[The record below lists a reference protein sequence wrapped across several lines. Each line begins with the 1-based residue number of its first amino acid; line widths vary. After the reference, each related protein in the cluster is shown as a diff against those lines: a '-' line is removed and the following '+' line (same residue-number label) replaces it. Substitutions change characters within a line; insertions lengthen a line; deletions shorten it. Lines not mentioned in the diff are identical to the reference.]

1 MRFRMLG
8 PLRVHTGGGWVGV
21 AAEQQRVV
29 LAVLLVEA
37 GRVVSTDQLVDAVWG
52 ERPPRTAANTIAA
65 YVSRLRRLV
74 GRDVLAGRR
83 RGYELLA
90 DGDIDAV
97 LFEGGVAA
105 GRRELKAGRLETAA
119 AALGR
124 ALALWRT
131 PEPVLADV
139 PSTRWVETR
148 TAELEQL
155 RLGAV
160 EDHADARLRL
170 GLHADL
176 VEELDRQVREQPL
189 RERRWALLM
198 TALARSGRRAE
209 ALDAYQRARRLLGAE
224 LGLEPG
230 PRLRELQQAILVN
243 DAPAPIAGDG
253 RAGAVAAEAVGVGE
267 EARETAGAAGAG
279 AWTRATFGAVADDGR
294 DGEAREETVGQETTA
309 AAAAAVAVVVRS
321 WPFLGREDE
330 LETIGS
336 CLGRDEARGVVIAGE
351 AGIGKT
357 RLAQEILALARS
369 RGHRTEWVA
378 ATGALASIP
387 FGAVAGLLSP
397 SGGTNGREAG
407 HGLPM
412 LEAAAARLR
421 ERGGARRVV
430 IGVDDAHLLD
440 TGSAA
445 VLDHLVAQR
454 LAFVVATLRAGE
466 PVPETIM
473 RLWKDGQVPWL
484 DLASLPQP
492 AVDRLLDHVLDGAVD
507 GVTRRRLR
515 ELALGNPLAL
525 RELLTTAITGRTL
538 RRRHGVWHL
547 AGDYRPQGAIQQ
559 MLADRLRPLGPRTPE
574 LLELLACGEP
584 LPYALL
590 ARLVDQASVDEAE
603 AHGLAVS
610 ERAGDRVHVRLAHPL
625 YAEVL
630 RARMSPAHARRLW
643 WRLAGALLDTPL
655 RRRDDLLRAALWQVE
670 GGAVVRPE
678 VVRIGAR
685 QAVNRAD
692 LALAERLA
700 RAARQAAP
708 SVEADALLAEVLE
721 YRGRSAEAVAV
732 LPERPPRDDD
742 ELLAWA
748 LVRAETRYWGEGDA
762 VAAERT
768 LDLLRGRPGEGL
780 AEGIRSWI
788 LLLDGRC
795 AATVELAERLTAPGS
810 AAGDQPAIWACAAAT
825 AAAGFLGRAADAD
838 RFHRHGLALAE
849 ANQAEL
855 PWGLVQLGIAR
866 SLAYLALGE
875 LDAAWRVADE
885 GYRQVLEGQSPMM
898 SAGHVGFRG
907 LVECAQGRTAEAGR
921 SLREAMTALDGR
933 DTLRLTHLFTA
944 GLATACALE
953 GAAGEARAWLERADR
968 SGNGSNRL
976 FAPWAAL
983 ADAWTSSAEGHHAEA
998 VSTARYAADLAHA
1011 LGLRSVEATARHDVL
1026 RLTGPAALDGYGVAD
1041 GRGGQSEPGR
1051 QNRPGGLGETGEPGG
1066 ADRHSGP
1073 LDAPLDA
1080 PLDVRLDTPL
1090 ARALAT
1096 AARGLANA
1104 DGDALSEATDALART
1119 GHHLLATETA
1129 TCAARAYEAA
1139 GLTEQSEAARR
1150 RAAGLRTRCQAA
1162 ITPLLT
1168 DAPERAQPA
1177 TAVPDNGPLGAQ
1189 PATTLPGDGPE
1200 GAQPATAVPD
1210 DGPEGARRDA
1220 APLDED
1226 PGRAGDS
1233 AGRFGEGTEPAR
1245 GDAGVL
1251 AAHLRTM
1258 R

>member
-1 MRFRMLG
+1 M
-8 PLRVHTGGGWVGV
+8 
-21 AAEQQRVV
+21 
-29 LAVLLVEA
+29 
-37 GRVVSTDQLVDAVWG
+37 
-52 ERPPRTAANTIAA
+52 
-65 YVSRLRRLV
+65 
-74 GRDVLAGRR
+74 
-83 RGYELLA
+83 
-90 DGDIDAV
+90 
-97 LFEGGVAA
+97 
-105 GRRELKAGRLETAA
+105 
-119 AALGR
+119 
-124 ALALWRT
+124 
-131 PEPVLADV
+131 
-139 PSTRWVETR
+139 
-148 TAELEQL
+148 
-155 RLGAV
+155 
-160 EDHADARLRL
+160 
-170 GLHADL
+170 
-176 VEELDRQVREQPL
+176 
-189 RERRWALLM
+189 
-198 TALARSGRRAE
+198 
-209 ALDAYQRARRLLGAE
+209 
-224 LGLEPG
+224 
-230 PRLRELQQAILVN
+230 
-243 DAPAPIAGDG
+243 
-253 RAGAVAAEAVGVGE
+253 
-267 EARETAGAAGAG
+267 
-279 AWTRATFGAVADDGR
+279 
-294 DGEAREETVGQETTA
+294 
-309 AAAAAVAVVVRS
+309 
-321 WPFLGREDE
+321 
-330 LETIGS
+330 
-336 CLGRDEARGVVIAGE
+336 
-351 AGIGKT
+351 
-357 RLAQEILALARS
+357 
-369 RGHRTEWVA
+369 
-378 ATGALASIP
+378 LASP
-387 FGAVAGLLSP
+387 
-397 SGGTNGREAG
+397 
-407 HGLPM
+407 
-412 LEAAAARLR
+412 AARLR
-421 ERGGARRVV
+421 EHGGARRVV

-454 LAFVVATLRAGE
+454 LAFVVATLRTGA
-466 PVPETIM
+466 PVPETIT

-492 AVDRLLDHVLDGAVD
+492 VVDRLLDHVLDGAVD

-515 ELALGNPLAL
+515 ELALGIPLAL

-547 AGDYRPQGAIQQ
+547 TGGYRPQGAIRQV
-559 MLADRLRPLGPRTPE
+559 LADRLRPLGPRTPE

-603 AHGLAVS
+603 AHGLAEA
-610 ERAGDRVHVRLAHPL
+610 ERAGDRGGVRLAHPL

-643 WRLAGALLDTPL
+643 WCLAGALLDPPL

-708 SVEADALLAEVLE
+708 SAEADALLAEVLE
-721 YRGRSAEAVAV
+721 YRGRSAEAAAV

-768 LDLLRGRPGEGL
+768 LDLLRGRPGEGP

-788 LLLDGRC
+788 LLFDGRC
-795 AATVELAERLTAPGS
+795 AATVELAERLTAPGA

-825 AAAGFLGRAADAD
+825 AAAARLGRAADAD

-875 LDAAWRVADE
+875 LDAAWQVADE

-976 FAPWAAL
+976 FAPWVAL
-983 ADAWTSSAEGHHAEA
+983 ADAWTSSAEGRHAEA
-998 VSTARYAADLAHA
+998 VRTARFAADLADG
-1011 LGLRSVEATARHDVL
+1011 LGLPSVEATARHDVL
-1026 RLTGPAALDGYGVAD
+1026 RLIGPGVLDGNGVSDRHGVLDGSGVSDRHGVLD
-1041 GRGGQSEPGR
+1041 GRGGRSEPGR
-1051 QNRPGGLGETGEPGG
+1051 QSRPGGPGEAVEPGG
-1066 ADRHSGP
+1066 ADRRDGP
-1073 LDAPLDA
+1073 LDAL
-1080 PLDVRLDTPL
+1080 LEVRLDTPL
-1090 ARALAT
+1090 GRALAA

-1139 GLTEQSEAARR
+1139 GLSEQAEGARR

-1162 ITPLLT
+1162 VTPLLT
-1168 DAPERAQPA
+1168 GVPERAQPA
-1177 TAVPDNGPLGAQ
+1177 TTVPDDGPDGAQPATTVPDDGPDGAQ
-1189 PATTLPGDGPE
+1189 PATTLPGDGL
-1200 GAQPATAVPD
+1200 
-1210 DGPEGARRDA
+1210 EGARHDA
-1220 APLDED
+1220 APLDDD
-1226 PGRAGDS
+1226 PGRAGHGV
-1233 AGRFGEGTEPAR
+1233 GRLGEGTEPAR
-1245 GDAGVL
+1245 RDAGVL
-1251 AAHLRTM
+1251 AAHPRTS